1 MLALRALVCQNA
13 PHTLFSSLTIQPR
26 AVERTLYGNDASE
39 YAGFGETG
47 FQVGH
52 HLGRAVGHS
61 RDSGDCGTF
70 LAAIAL
76 ATFIAWLL
84 VFVGIV
90 HVAVA
95 FHAHAGTS
103 MGWKLLVGLAYI
115 FIGGY
120 LLFRPVV
127 GVATLTLMLAF
138 LFLVEGVLDFML
150 WWKSRSARG
159 AIWILFDSLVTLVLG
174 GMIYVHWPSSSVWAV
189 GTLVGIS
196 MIMSGI
202 TRLMLSLAVRKIAT
216 QMA

>member
-1 MLALRALVCQNA
+1 MATAMPDSIALVKQGSKWGIVWGVLLIILGMLA
-13 PHTLFSSLTIQPR
+13 I
-26 AVERTLYGNDASE
+26 
-39 YAGFGETG
+39 GEP
-47 FQVGH
+47 
-52 HLGRAVGHS
+52 L
-61 RDSGDCGTF
+61 

-84 VFVGIV
+84 IFVGVV
-90 HVAVA
+90 HVALA
-95 FHAHAGTS
+95 FHAHSGTS
-103 MGWKLLVGLAYI
+103 MGWKLLIGLAYI

-150 WWKSRSARG
+150 WWKSRSSDG
-159 AIWILFDSLVTLVLG
+159 AFWILVDSLVTLVLG
-174 GMIYVHWPSSSVWAV
+174 GMIYVHWPSSSVWAI

-196 MIMSGI
+196 MIISGV
-202 TRLMLSLAVRKIAT
+202 TRVMLSTAVRKVAS

>member
-1 MLALRALVCQNA
+1 MATTVPNTVALVKQGSKWGIIWGVLLVILGMLAIAE
-13 PHTLFSSLTIQPR
+13 P
-26 AVERTLYGNDASE
+26 
-39 YAGFGETG
+39 
-47 FQVGH
+47 
-52 HLGRAVGHS
+52 
-61 RDSGDCGTF
+61 F

-84 VFVGIV
+84 ILVGIV
-90 HVAVA
+90 HMAVA
-95 FHAHAGTS
+95 FHAHSGTS
-103 MGWKLLVGLAYI
+103 MGWKFLVGLAYI

-159 AIWILFDSLVTLVLG
+159 AIWILVDSLVTLILG
-174 GMIYVHWPSSSVWAV
+174 GMIYVHWPSSAVWAI

-202 TRLMLSLAVRKIAT
+202 TRVMLSTAVRRIAS